1 MSENT
6 TNTNENEWRSR
17 ELGALWIKSGRSQKY
32 LTGTI
37 KIGEF
42 GLEQEVKVIIFS
54 NKHKSK
60 NDKAPDYLVYESQD
74 RAGYVQAD
82 ALSDN
87 TERGVSENT
96 EEAKSELVSSEEEIP
111 EAFQ

>member
-6 TNTNENEWRSR
+6 ANTNENEWRSR

-37 KIGEF
+37 RIGEF

-74 RAGYVQAD
+74 RAAYSQVD
-82 ALSDN
+82 ALSDEAQGDTSKN
-87 TERGVSENT
+87 TKELQ
-96 EEAKSELVSSEEEIP
+96 SELVSSGEEIP